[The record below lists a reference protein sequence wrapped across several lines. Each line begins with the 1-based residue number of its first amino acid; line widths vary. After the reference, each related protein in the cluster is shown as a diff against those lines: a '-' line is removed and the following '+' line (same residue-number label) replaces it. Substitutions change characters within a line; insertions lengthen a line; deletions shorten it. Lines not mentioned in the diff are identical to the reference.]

1 MPVEGVPIWKTERAC
16 CLLPCALVAVCE
28 VDWYKRGYLACRL
41 QRPQSQNQMR
51 VSIAVNGRNSALSIS
66 DYSSHTSRMPCPRQG
81 LPRSRNVHAC
91 CLLSSVRDGHYSVLQ
106 NKIRVCTWGQRV
118 RTTDRFAVCVVR
130 VPPYGELQDTDN
142 SACTSNRAA
151 V

>member
-1 MPVEGVPIWKTERAC
+1 MRVEGLPIWKTERAC

-66 DYSSHTSRMPCPRQG
+66 DYSAHTSRMPCPRQG

-91 CLLSSVRDGHYSVLQ
+91 CLLSSVCDGHYSVSQ
-106 NKIRVCTWGQRV
+106 NKNSCLHLGPKSPNQKYTGVFCRVRVISVGYRVCY
-118 RTTDRFAVCVVR
+118 RTHRTI
-130 VPPYGELQDTDN
+130 L
-142 SACTSNRAA
+142 
-151 V
+151 